1 MFPSTSSRETL
12 RFSGKQNKGADI
24 KCILYLIFE
33 LSNHKAKFV
42 AREHEINRDITPYVI
57 N

>member
-1 MFPSTSSRETL
+1 MFPSTLSRETL

-42 AREHEINRDITPYVI
+42 AREHEVNRDITPYVI
-57 N
+57 S